1 MEKNMAKYIV
11 RDLFSML
18 RYLPWGII
26 VGIVLVMILKA
37 INDGRK
43 RKNKRPYPVWTNT
56 CFIVYVVIMLFITFW
71 SREEGLSKGVD
82 LRVMSTWG
90 INARNNAYVI
100 ENILLFIPYGF
111 LCPWVLPFARRFI
124 SCTLVGFVTSCLIEY
139 MQLFTGRGI
148 WQIDDVLTNTIGA
161 SIGFLLY
168 AFIPRRFKR
177 K

>member
-1 MEKNMAKYIV
+1 MAKYIV
-11 RDLFSML
+11 RDLLSML

-26 VGIVLVMILKA
+26 VGIILVMILRA
-37 INDGRK
+37 INDRRK
-43 RKNKRPYPVWTNT
+43 RKSKKAYPVWTIT
-56 CFIVYVVIMLFITFW
+56 CFFVYVVIMLFITFW

-82 LRVMSTWG
+82 LRVWSTWG

-111 LCPWVLPFARRFI
+111 LCPWVLSFTRRFV

-139 MQLFTGRGI
+139 MQLITGRGMC
-148 WQIDDVLTNTIGA
+148 QIDDVLTNTIGA
-161 SIGFLLY
+161 AIGFVLY
-168 AFIPRRFKR
+168 ALIPRRFKT